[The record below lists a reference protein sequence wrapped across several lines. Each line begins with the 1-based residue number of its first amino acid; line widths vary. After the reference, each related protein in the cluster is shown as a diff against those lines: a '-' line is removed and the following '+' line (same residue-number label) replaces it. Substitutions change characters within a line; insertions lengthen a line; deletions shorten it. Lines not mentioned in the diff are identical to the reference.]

1 MTRAPAQRRAVW
13 VLAAAA
19 TVATAALTGAAAP
32 GDALSL
38 NGPLSDFWPRVIHD
52 WSLRL
57 PDLNHGPLQTFIWVA
72 LVWDGPEDLPIDDLA
87 DDLQEREAL
96 HWVRSQITKH
106 RWSRIEHR
114 EAKRM
119 QALRQHLIL
128 VGTPED
134 NSLVRRALEAT
145 PLRVSRGR
153 IETGTSSLTG
163 DGLLLVTIAPSP
175 IDPSRYALVFTGTS
189 AAALLDAPGAPYGD
203 TDYVVLR
210 GRKVLERG
218 FFTWRG
224 GKPASANVQRAQT
237 FIEHF
242 NWKDFESAHFRLR
255 YSYVSTR
262 PEQVRRLS
270 ERMDAELERSAS
282 FYGIPAAAI
291 RPITCYLYASVDEKS
306 RQTGDS
312 RPAHVEAADDAI
324 HAVYGGGIES
334 IDSSLAAR
342 VLLRR
347 AAGLWGKT
355 AETEMPGLALA
366 SSLACCEDFEG
377 IPLARWAARS
387 ARDPGYLPMDLLLG
401 RRARA
406 LDGADLA
413 ALDAAAFLRDLI
425 LREGAARVATFYR
438 TARRSDFHDRFK
450 EVFGVSIRQA
460 ESRWLASLPVRPS
473 AAGKRGPEGAAPV
486 EAGPADELRPASE
499 AFRARDDA
507 RAERLLSGLGPG
519 AATWALLARIYFRSG
534 RFDQAVNAATQALE
548 SGSASAEQRAW
559 ARLTLGR
566 AHATSGR
573 LVAASAELSH
583 DDIIKG
589 PEQVRVIADYWLE
602 TLGRPLNR
610 RAANEI
616 LMEESDVDMMS
627 FRWEEAEKKLRDV
640 LAADPENRKAHAA
653 LGKVYISKYTYW
665 HDYILL
671 DQELFPGIGGSDP
684 ELYRNL
690 EQKGRR
696 ELALAENLPID
707 EQDRWLEEAG
717 GLPSDSEQAL
727 SHFLN
732 GKLHYTE
739 QFYDVARADF
749 EKALSLGNGPPDLVA
764 WCHLYLGR
772 IAVARRDVKRARA
785 EFEMVLRLGG
795 SPRVIELA
803 TEALKALPT
812 GGP

>member
-19 TVATAALTGAAAP
+19 AAVLMGAAAAP
-32 GDALSL
+32 GDALPL
-38 NGPLSDFWPRVIHD
+38 TGPLSDFWPRVIHD
-52 WSLRL
+52 WSLRI
-57 PDLNHGPLQTFIWVA
+57 PGLNRGPLQTFIWVA
-72 LVWDGPEDLPIDDLA
+72 LIWDGPDAIPIDDLA
-87 DDLQEREAL
+87 DELQEREAL

-145 PLRVSRGR
+145 PLRVSHGR
-153 IETGTSSLTG
+153 IETGTSSHMG
-163 DGLLLVTIAPSP
+163 EGLLLVAITPSP
-175 IDPSRYALVFTGTS
+175 INRSRYALVFAGTS
-189 AAALLDAPGAPYGD
+189 PAALLDAPGAPYGD

-218 FFTWRG
+218 FFTWRD
-224 GKPASANVQRAQT
+224 GKPTPANVQRAQT

-242 NWKDFESAHFRLR
+242 NWKVFESAHFRIR

-270 ERMDAELERSAS
+270 ERMDAELLRSAS

-291 RPITCYLYASVDEKS
+291 RPITCYVYASVDEKAH
-306 RQTGDS
+306 QTGDS
-312 RPAHVEAADDAI
+312 RLGHVEAADDAI

-347 AAGLWGKT
+347 AAGLWGKQP
-355 AETEMPGLALA
+355 ETEMPGLALA

-387 ARDPGYLPMDLLLG
+387 ARDPGYLPMDLLLS
-401 RRARA
+401 RRARS
-406 LDGADLA
+406 LDGGDLA

-425 LREGAARVATFYR
+425 LREGAARVAAFYR

-450 EVFGVSIRQA
+450 EVFGVSIKQA
-460 ESRWLASLPVRPS
+460 ESRWLALLPVRPS

-507 RAERLLSGLGPG
+507 RAERLLSGLPPG
-519 AATWALLARIYFRSG
+519 AAIWALLARIYFRSG
-534 RFDQAVNAATQALE
+534 RFDQALNAATQALE
-548 SGSASAEQRAW
+548 SGSAASEQRAW

-566 AHATSGR
+566 AHAMSGR
-573 LVAASAELSH
+573 LVAASAELRH
-583 DDIIKG
+583 DDIRNG
-589 PEQVRVIADYWLE
+589 PEMVQVIANYWLE

-610 RAANEI
+610 RATNEI
-616 LMEESDVDMMS
+616 LMQEADADMMS
-627 FRWEEAEKKLRDV
+627 FRWEEAEKKLQDI

-671 DQELFPGIGGSDP
+671 DLELFGGGSDP
-684 ELYRNL
+684 EMFRNL
-690 EQKGRR
+690 GMKGRR

-707 EQDRWLEEAG
+707 EQDKRIEETGA
-717 GLPSDSEQAL
+717 PESDSDQAL

-732 GKLHYTE
+732 GKILYSE
-739 QFYDVARADF
+739 RYYEAARRDF
-749 EKALSLGNGPPDLVA
+749 ETALGLGTGEPDLLA
-764 WCHLYLGR
+764 WCHLYLGK
-772 IAVARRDVKRARA
+772 IAAAEKDPRRAR
-785 EFEMVLRLGG
+785 EEYEKVLKLWG
-795 SPRVIELA
+795 SPRVIALA
-803 TEALKALPT
+803 TEALKALPA
-812 GGP
+812 GGPDGR